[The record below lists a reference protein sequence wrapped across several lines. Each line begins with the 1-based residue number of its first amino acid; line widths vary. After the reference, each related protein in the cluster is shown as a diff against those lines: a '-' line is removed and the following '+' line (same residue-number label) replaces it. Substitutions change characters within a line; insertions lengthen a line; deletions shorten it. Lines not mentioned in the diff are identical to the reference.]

1 MNKIKNQIREKSV
14 KGYRQLCLLISMMV
28 IGLGAE
34 AQNINGT
41 VISAET
47 GESLIGATVINKRS
61 QQGAVT
67 DFDGGFTLSDVG
79 STDTLI
85 ISYIGY
91 LTSEVPVNSR
101 NIIEVAL
108 EISSQSLDE
117 VVVVGYGTVKKG
129 DLTGSVSSINTDDFE
144 STPLNNV
151 SSMLQGSVAGVEIIK
166 GNSEPG
172 GGSIVR
178 IRGGNSMNGSNDPLY
193 VVDGFPSGS
202 IPNPNDIKSIQVLK
216 DASAT
221 AIYGTRGANG
231 VIIITTKRG
240 EGESRINFDAY
251 YGVQSVRNK
260 LDLLGAKDYA
270 ILANEKAA
278 NIGRSP
284 YYEDIENLPGETDWQ
299 DEMFR
304 NASMENYNISILGGN
319 NRNKYAVFGNYFTQG
334 GIIRN
339 SDFKNGS
346 LRLNLDNEIKPW
358 LDVSTSINAYH
369 GIINRAVISASPS
382 SVIFRALQAP
392 PLAPIYDEDGNY
404 FELKDLATSDPT
416 WENPISLIDG
426 RSNETASNNFNG
438 NTNFK
443 FKIIEGLNYDLRIGA
458 IYSNAKTNAYQK
470 RLLSS
475 LNRASIS
482 ESDNYMYLLENII
495 SYNRVFVENHNFNFT
510 GGYTW
515 QENISSSFS
524 AGATDFVN
532 DILTSHNL
540 SSGSVVNTPSSSK
553 SKNTIVSWLG
563 RINYSFKNRYLLT
576 FSTRVDGSSRLGLN
590 NKWGVFP
597 SAALAWR
604 VSEENFMKSLSDVSG
619 LKLRLSYGITGNEGI
634 GNYRSLSRL
643 SSVSAIRGANENR
656 AIGFVPIVLQNPD
669 LKWEVTKQFDA
680 GIDLSLF
687 NYRIDIVLDYY
698 KKLTTDLLA
707 TVPLSLSSGYADILK
722 NFGDISNEGFEL
734 GLNTVV
740 IDHKYLEFNIGGNFS
755 INRNEVLKV
764 ATSTGQFFAGTI
776 ASPIDSY
783 VNIIKEGYPLSAFFG
798 FLEDGIWDRDQ
809 GAESIQPTA
818 KAGDQRYVDV
828 NNDGLIS
835 DQDKVVLGSPY
846 PDFIYG
852 LNTNLRYKNITL
864 TTLFQGVHGGLIFNA
879 AKFTIADAFARN
891 GNQLAEVKDHWSTEN
906 PNPNAKYPRLS
917 NVNPLLSDRFFEN
930 ASYFRMKTLSLA
942 YEFSNWK
949 LVPLGKLM
957 IYISGENLLT
967 LTKYSGYDPEVSSNS
982 GASLL
987 KGIDIG
993 AYPATK
999 TFTIG
1004 MKASL

>member
-1 MNKIKNQIREKSV
+1 
-14 KGYRQLCLLISMMV
+14 MV
-28 IGLGAE
+28 IGLAAE
-34 AQNINGT
+34 AQTINGT
-41 VISAET
+41 VISTESGET
-47 GESLIGATVINKRS
+47 LIGATVINKRS
-61 QQGAVT
+61 QQGTVT

-79 STDTLI
+79 SSDTLI
-85 ISYIGY
+85 VSYIGY
-91 LTSEVPVNSR
+91 LTREVPVNAR
-101 NIIEVAL
+101 KVIEVGL
-108 EISSQSLDE
+108 EISSETLDE
-117 VVVVGYGTVKKG
+117 VVVVGYGTVKKS

-144 STPLNNV
+144 LTPLNNV

-166 GNSEPG
+166 GNNQPG

-240 EGESRINFDAY
+240 EGAPSINFDAY

-270 ILANEKAA
+270 ILANEKAT

-284 YYEDIENLPGETDWQ
+284 YYDNLDDLPGETDWQ
-299 DEMFR
+299 DEMFQ

-319 NRNKYAVFGNYFTQG
+319 NKNKYAVFGNYFTQG

-339 SDFKNGS
+339 SDFKNGNF
-346 LRLNLDNEIKPW
+346 RLNLDNEVNDW
-358 LDVSTSINAYH
+358 LNISTSINAYH
-369 GIINRAVISASPS
+369 GIVNRSVISASPS

-404 FELKDLATSDPT
+404 FELKDLPTSDPT
-416 WENPISLIDG
+416 WENPISLIDA
-426 RSNETASNNFNG
+426 RSNQLVSNTFNG

-443 FKIIEGLNYDLRIGA
+443 FQIIEGLDYNLRIGA
-458 IYSNAKTNAYQK
+458 IYSNNKTDYYQQ

-482 ESDNYMYLLENII
+482 ESDAYEYLMENIV
-495 SYNRVFVENHNFNFT
+495 SYNRTFVDKHNFNFT

-515 QENISSSFS
+515 QEEISSSFG
-524 AGATDFVN
+524 AGTMDFVN
-532 DILTSHNL
+532 DILTTNNL
-540 SSGSVVNTPSSSK
+540 SSGSTVTTPSSSK
-553 SKNTIVSWLG
+553 EKNTLVSWLG
-563 RINYSFKNRYLLT
+563 RINYSFDSRFLLT
-576 FSTRVDGSSRLGLN
+576 FSTRADGSSRLGEN
-590 NKWGVFP
+590 NKWGIFP
-597 SAALAWR
+597 SAAFAWR
-604 VSEENFMKSLSDVSG
+604 VSEEGFMKDISDVSG
-619 LKLRLSYGITGNEGI
+619 LKLRLSYGVTGNQGI

-643 SSVSAIRGANENR
+643 SSVSAIRGANESR
-656 AIGFVPIVLQNPD
+656 AIGYVPVVLQNPD

-707 TVPLSLSSGYADILK
+707 TVPLSLSSGYTNILK
-722 NFGDISNEGFEL
+722 NFGDIKNEGFEFA
-734 GLNTVV
+734 LNTVLL
-740 IDHKYLEFNIGGNFS
+740 DRKNFEFTLGGNFS
-755 INRNEVLKV
+755 LNRNEVLKV
-764 ATSTGQFFAGTI
+764 ATSTGQFFAGTL

-783 VNIIKEGYPLSAFFG
+783 VNIIKEGYPLSSFFG
-798 FLEDGIWDRDQ
+798 YLEDGLWDSDQ
-809 GAESIQPTA
+809 GAESIQPSVL
-818 KAGDQRYVDV
+818 AGDQKYVDV
-828 NNDGLIS
+828 NSDGLIS

-852 LNTNLRYKNITL
+852 FNTNIRYKNL
-864 TTLFQGVHGGLIFNA
+864 TFSALFQGVQGGSIFNA

-891 GNQLAEVKDHWSTEN
+891 GNQLSEVKDHWSSEN
-906 PNPNAKYPRLS
+906 PDPNAKYPRLS
-917 NVNPLLSDRFFEN
+917 NVNPLLSERFFED
-930 ASYFRMKTLSLA
+930 ASYFRVKTLSLA

-949 LVPLGKLM
+949 SVSLNRLM
-957 IYISGENLLT
+957 IYISGENLIT
-967 LTKYSGYDPEVSSNS
+967 LTQYSGYDPEVSSNS

-993 AYPATK
+993 AYPTTK

-1004 MKASL
+1004 LKASL